1 MIKTKSLSSKELLK
15 FTLKSLENDKGIDI
29 VSIDLIG
36 RSSIA
41 DYMIVVS
48 GNTVRQVTAMAN
60 NLIKKYKEIGLRLSS
75 PEGMSNGDWVL
86 IDAND
91 ILIHIFRP
99 EVREFYSFFR
109 RNIVKENLLKTWIKF
124 FTFIN
129 SNINKIFKFFVQC
142 FC

>member
-48 GNTVRQVTAMAN
+48 GNTARQVTAMAN
-60 NLIKKYKEIGLRLSS
+60 NLVKKYKEIDLRLSS
-75 PEGMSNGDWVL
+75 PEGMSNGAWVL

-91 ILIHIFRP
+91 ILVHIFRP
-99 EVREFYSFFR
+99 EVRDFYSLEKMWQKKQD
-109 RNIVKENLLKTWIKF
+109 NVSSDAVKK
-124 FTFIN
+124 
-129 SNINKIFKFFVQC
+129 
-142 FC
+142 

>member
-1 MIKTKSLSSKELLK
+1 MKKMIPISSKQLLK
-15 FTLKSLENDKGIDI
+15 VTLESLDNDKGIDI

-41 DYMIVVS
+41 DYMVVVS

-60 NLIKKYKEIGLRLSS
+60 NLIKKYKEMGLRLPS

-86 IDAND
+86 IDAKD

-99 EVREFYSFFR
+99 EVRDFYSLEKMW
-109 RNIVKENLLKTWIKF
+109 VKKQEKVSPDALEK
-124 FTFIN
+124 
-129 SNINKIFKFFVQC
+129 
-142 FC
+142 

>member
-41 DYMIVVS
+41 DYMVVVS

-60 NLIKKYKEIGLRLSS
+60 NLIKKYKEMGLRLPS

-86 IDAND
+86 IDAKD

-99 EVREFYSFFR
+99 EVRDFYSLEKMW
-109 RNIVKENLLKTWIKF
+109 VKKQEEVSPDALEK
-124 FTFIN
+124 
-129 SNINKIFKFFVQC
+129 
-142 FC
+142 

>member
-1 MIKTKSLSSKELLK
+1 MKKMIPISSKQLLK
-15 FTLKSLENDKGIDI
+15 VTLASLDNDKGIDI

-41 DYMIVVS
+41 DYMVVVS

-60 NLIKKYKEIGLRLSS
+60 NLIKKYKEMGLRLPS

-86 IDAND
+86 IDAKD

-99 EVREFYSFFR
+99 EVRDFYSLEKMW
-109 RNIVKENLLKTWIKF
+109 VKKQEEVSPDALEK
-124 FTFIN
+124 
-129 SNINKIFKFFVQC
+129 
-142 FC
+142 

>member
-1 MIKTKSLSSKELLK
+1 MKKKIPLSSKQLLK
-15 FTLKSLENDKGIDI
+15 VTLESLDNDKGIDI

-41 DYMIVVS
+41 DYMVVVS

-60 NLIKKYKEIGLRLSS
+60 NLIKKYKEMGLRLPS

-86 IDAND
+86 IDAKD

-99 EVREFYSFFR
+99 EVRDFYSLEKMW
-109 RNIVKENLLKTWIKF
+109 VKKQEEVSPDAIEK
-124 FTFIN
+124 
-129 SNINKIFKFFVQC
+129 
-142 FC
+142 